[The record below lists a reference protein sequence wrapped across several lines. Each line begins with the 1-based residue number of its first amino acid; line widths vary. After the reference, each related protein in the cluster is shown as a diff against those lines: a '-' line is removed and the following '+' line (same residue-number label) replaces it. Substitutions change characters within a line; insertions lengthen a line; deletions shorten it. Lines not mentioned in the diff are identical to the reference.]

1 MNNFFSKLYE
11 VLFRSGTFSDD
22 LYQEGLYSQLG
33 FIALFSAGLLAVFFY
48 YILNRPSF
56 SRWYHWLVI
65 MGVCF
70 VINYILGVIIPRSRF
85 SSLNISYG
93 SEYWVF
99 ALFNGIIACLFFTV
113 VSFTIRW
120 WSRNC
125 KGTPIPN

>member
-11 VLFRSGTFSDD
+11 LVFKSGTFSDD
-22 LYQEGLYSQLG
+22 LYQEGLYAQLG
-33 FIALFSAGLLAVFFY
+33 MIAVLVALALVVFFY

-56 SRWYHWLVI
+56 SRWYHWLII
-65 MGVCF
+65 MAGCF
-70 VINYILGVIIPRSRF
+70 VINYALGVIIPKSKF
-85 SSLNISYG
+85 TSLNISYG

-99 ALFNGIIACLFFTV
+99 AIFNGLLACFFYTV
-113 VSFTIRW
+113 ISFIIRW